1 MERGKGSVVRSI
13 TLMEKVKDRPSELF
27 LALQGY
33 AVLDNV
39 AMPVIG
45 TPKQV
50 NDTYVQQIVMD
61 AKAAIDK
68 AAAEPLESK

>member
-1 MERGKGSVVRSI
+1 
-13 TLMEKVKDRPSELF
+13 VKDRPSELF

-50 NDTYVQQIVMD
+50 NDVQQIVMD

>member
-1 MERGKGSVVRSI
+1 M
-13 TLMEKVKDRPSELF
+13 KDRPSELF